1 MTTTLG
7 EIASGLVERL
17 ETIPDLNAYDHVP
30 GTGEWPGAFIRAPQV
45 VYEGLALDDEDLSIE
60 IIVLVSAA
68 FAEGQ
73 LDILPFMEISG
84 AQSIPAAIHA
94 DRTLGFDDVDVY
106 VTLARPLGLQEQA
119 GYRAYGV
126 VFELSARVG

>member
-7 EIASGLVERL
+7 EVAAALAEQLG
-17 ETIPDLNAYDHVP
+17 TIPELNAYDHVP
-30 GTGEWPGAFIRAPQV
+30 GTAEWPGAFIRAPHV

-60 IIVLVSAA
+60 IILLVSAA

-84 AQSIPAAIHA
+84 PQSIPAAIHD
-94 DRTLGFDDVDVY
+94 DRTLGLDDVDVY

-119 GYRAYGV
+119 SYRGYGV
-126 VFELSARVG
+126 IFELSVRVG